1 MSFLPSILQVAIPS
15 LPWRSF
21 DYLSLNLGDKILQ
34 PGIRLRV
41 PFGRREKI
49 GILLDV
55 VACSRVPLTKLKS
68 IIEIIDDV
76 SFISYSLLK
85 FYRWASN
92 YYHYPLGE
100 IILGS
105 LPRFF
110 RQGKI
115 IANEQINEFVQ
126 TIVPSLE
133 LNIHQRN
140 AVSEI
145 TASKEFQIFLLSG
158 VTGSGKTEVYLRC
171 IEKLI
176 KQNKQ
181 ALILVPEIGLTP
193 QILKRFQEQFNIP
206 IAVLHSSLTDK
217 KRALAWTMAKTG
229 VAKIIIGTRSAIF
242 TPLLNVGMIIIDEE
256 HDISFKQ
263 QTGFR
268 YSARDLAVMRGQ
280 FENIPVLLGS
290 ATPSLESLYNA
301 KRNRYQL
308 LPLPSRAGNA
318 SLPNLT
324 VIDLRKKKLIAGM
337 SEDLLNSVEKHV
349 KNKGQLLLFL
359 NRRGY
364 APVLLCHG
372 CGWVIHCD
380 CCDAR
385 LTLHYFPKRLYCHH
399 CGSAKTIPPA
409 CPQCQQQEL
418 VDVGLG
424 TERLEVAL
432 QKRFSD
438 YGIVRIDRDSTRTK
452 NSMTDKL
459 NLIQNQKVSIL
470 IGTQMIA
477 KGHHFA
483 HLTLVAIIDA
493 DSGLYSSDFR
503 ATERMG
509 QLLIQVAGRAG
520 RVVDHKGEVLIQ
532 THQPDNPF
540 LTLLLKEGYEAF
552 AQALLKERQLV
563 QLPPFTYLA
572 LLRAEAVN
580 KTLPLEFLLK
590 IKKLIAHTL
599 EGKVDLFG
607 PIPAEMERKSGYY
620 RYQLLF
626 QSKYRKYLHSV
637 LNKLITLVEN
647 QRTIIRW
654 SLDIDPQETI

>member
-1 MSFLPSILQVAIPS
+1 MNSTSLILQVAIPS

-21 DYLSLNLGDKILQ
+21 DYLLFNLENKILQ
-34 PGIRLRV
+34 PGIRLKV

-49 GILLDV
+49 GILLNV
-55 VACSRVPLTKLKS
+55 VTRSRVPLNKLKPV
-68 IIEIIDDV
+68 IEIIDDT
-76 SFISYSLLK
+76 SFISYSLLRL
-85 FYRWASN
+85 YRWASD

-105 LPRFF
+105 LPYSF
-110 RQGKI
+110 RQGRTT
-115 IANEQINEFVQ
+115 ANEQMNELVQ
-126 TIVPSLE
+126 TILPSLK
-133 LNIHQRN
+133 LNTYQQK
-140 AVSEI
+140 AVNKVTE
-145 TASKEFQIFLLSG
+145 SKEFQIFLLSG

-176 KQNKQ
+176 AQNKQ
-181 ALILVPEIGLTP
+181 ALVLVPEIGLTP
-193 QILKRFQEQFNIP
+193 QTLKRFQEQFSIP
-206 IAVLHSSLTDK
+206 IVVLHSSLTDK
-217 KRALAWTMAKTG
+217 KRALSWTMAKTG
-229 VAKIIIGTRSAIF
+229 VAKIVIGTRSAVF
-242 TPLLNVGMIIIDEE
+242 TPLLNAGIIIVDEE

-263 QTGFR
+263 QSGFR
-268 YSARDLAVMRGQ
+268 YSARDLAIVRGQ

-290 ATPSLESLYNA
+290 ATPSLESLHNV
-301 KRNRYQL
+301 NQDRYQL
-308 LPLPSRAGNA
+308 LPLPNRAGNA
-318 SLPNLT
+318 NLPHLT
-324 VIDLRKKKLIAGM
+324 IIDLRNKKLIAGM
-337 SEDLLNSVEKHV
+337 SEDLLNAVEKHV
-349 KNKGQLLLFL
+349 RNKGQLLLFL

-385 LTLHYFPKRLYCHH
+385 LTLHYFPKRLYCHY
-399 CGSAKTIPPA
+399 CGATKEIPST
-409 CPQCQQQEL
+409 CLKCRQRKL

-424 TERLEVAL
+424 TEQLEVVL
-432 QKRFSD
+432 QQRFPD

-452 NSMTDKL
+452 NSMEDKL
-459 NLIQNQKVSIL
+459 SLIHNQKVSIL

-493 DSGLYSSDFR
+493 DSSLYSSDFR

-520 RVVDHKGEVLIQ
+520 RVIDYQGEVLIQ

-540 LTLLLKEGYEAF
+540 LTTLLKEGYEAF
-552 AQALLKERQLV
+552 AKALLKERQLV
-563 QLPPFTYLA
+563 QLPPFIHLA
-572 LLRAEAVN
+572 LLRAEAVKKN
-580 KTLPLEFLLK
+580 LPIEFLLK
-590 IKKLIAHTL
+590 IKKLIVQDL
-599 EGKVDLFG
+599 KEKVELLG

-626 QSKYRKYLHSV
+626 QSKSRKNLHNV
-637 LNKLITLVEN
+637 LNKLISLIEN
-647 QRTIIRW
+647 QHKKVRW
-654 SLDIDPQETI
+654 SLDIDPQEII